1 MTKEGF
7 DRLNAELNE
16 LEDKILPAIVAEVSR
31 ARGNGDLSENA
42 EYHAAKSDQRNAM
55 RKIGYLKDFK
65 VNAQVVDCSN
75 LTNDTVKFG
84 SHVEILDLDT
94 DKKKKIRLVGD
105 YEADITHGLIS
116 IVAPLGKALLGKKVG
131 DSFEVETPAGI
142 SAYEVVRIGKLWTA
156 LEGLITYLFIAKK
169 ISKHL

>member
-1 MTKEGF
+1 MVCNMATCYYMTKEGF

-142 SAYEVVRIGKLWTA
+142 SAYEVVKIG
-156 LEGLITYLFIAKK
+156 
-169 ISKHL
+169 